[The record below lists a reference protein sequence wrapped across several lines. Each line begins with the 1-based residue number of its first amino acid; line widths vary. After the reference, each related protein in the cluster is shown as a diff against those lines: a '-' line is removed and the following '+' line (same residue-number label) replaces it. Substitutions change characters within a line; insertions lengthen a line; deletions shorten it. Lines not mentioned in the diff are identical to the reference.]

1 MLTNHIIMTTNNI
14 IPWLKIIGW
23 ALLIHIILIAL
34 SILEVV
40 IFSTLIEPAQEPAYY
55 EQHAQITAPYI
66 SIIFGIILFF
76 FISRL
81 LVKKRYKKRILI
93 GLILPAIY
101 IIIDLVFLLLS
112 DTDWGQ
118 QYLIFMISFITKTLA
133 SYIGAT
139 TIKIKEKMYAL
150 ANSIEIKRFRS
161 PCS

>member
-1 MLTNHIIMTTNNI
+1 MNTNNK
-14 IPWLKIIGW
+14 IPWLKITGW

-40 IFSTLIEPAQEPAYY
+40 IFSALIEPGQQPTYY
-55 EQHAQITAPYI
+55 EEHAQISAPYI

-81 LVKKRYKKRILI
+81 LVKKRYSKRKLI
-93 GLILPAIY
+93 GLMLPAIY
-101 IIIDLVFLLLS
+101 IIMDLVFLLLS

-139 TIKIKEKMYAL
+139 TIKNKE
-150 ANSIEIKRFRS
+150 
-161 PCS
+161 

>member
-1 MLTNHIIMTTNNI
+1 MTTNI
-14 IPWLKIIGW
+14 KIPWLKIIGW
-23 ALLIHIILIAL
+23 ALLLHIILIAL

-40 IFSTLIEPAQEPAYY
+40 IFSTIIEPGQEPTYY

-81 LVKKRYKKRILI
+81 LVKKRYNKRKLI
-93 GLILPAIY
+93 GLLLPAIY
-101 IIIDLVFLLLS
+101 IIMDLLFLQLS

-118 QYLIFMISFITKTLA
+118 QFWTFMISFITKVLA

-139 TIKIKEKMYAL
+139 TIKKNE
-150 ANSIEIKRFRS
+150 
-161 PCS
+161 

>member
-1 MLTNHIIMTTNNI
+1 MTTNNK

-40 IFSTLIEPAQEPAYY
+40 IFSSLIEPGQQPTYY
-55 EQHAQITAPYI
+55 EQHAQMTAPYV

-81 LVKKRYKKRILI
+81 LVKKRYNKRKFI
-93 GLILPAIY
+93 GLMLPGIY
-101 IIIDLVFLLLS
+101 IIMDLVFLLLS
-112 DTDWGQ
+112 DTNWGH
-118 QYLIFMISFITKTLA
+118 QYLIFMMSFITKTLA

-139 TIKIKEKMYAL
+139 TINNKE
-150 ANSIEIKRFRS
+150 
-161 PCS
+161 

>member
-1 MLTNHIIMTTNNI
+1 MLTNHIIMTTKNK
-14 IPWLKIIGW
+14 IPWLKLIGW

-40 IFSTLIEPAQEPAYY
+40 IFSALIEPGQQPTYY
-55 EQHAQITAPYI
+55 EEHAQLTAPYI

-81 LVKKRYKKRILI
+81 LVKKRYNQRKLI

-101 IIIDLVFLLLS
+101 IVMDLVILLLS

-118 QYLIFMISFITKTLA
+118 QHLIFMISFITKILA

-139 TIKIKEKMYAL
+139 TIKKKE
-150 ANSIEIKRFRS
+150 
-161 PCS
+161 